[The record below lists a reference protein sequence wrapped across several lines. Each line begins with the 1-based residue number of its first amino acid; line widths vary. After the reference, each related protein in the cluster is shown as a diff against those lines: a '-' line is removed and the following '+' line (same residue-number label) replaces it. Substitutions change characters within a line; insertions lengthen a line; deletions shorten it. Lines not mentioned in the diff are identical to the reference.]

1 MSDERHEY
9 AASSAATALRLV
21 PPRQPLPDSVPRPAH
36 PLVGRADELDRVRRA
51 IVVEQAR
58 LVSLTGTGG
67 VGKTRLAI
75 EAAHRLWPEL
85 AGTLVYVAAR
95 AVTAADELPAVIA
108 AAAGFSVVDQA
119 QALEVVEVGLA
130 EQPTLLVLDNGEQIE
145 GLAALV
151 ERLLDACPELAV
163 LLTTRRALGL
173 DRETT
178 IAVAPLAPDHA
189 VALLTD
195 TARRHDASFAV
206 TSASA
211 GAVTELCR
219 RLDGLPLALEL
230 AAARLR
236 LITPAEMLPLLDRR
250 FEVLRATRPG
260 ATNPGGLWATIDWSY
275 RLLNDADQARF
286 RSLAVFPDTFTLAAA
301 AAVAGCDEVAM
312 LDSLG
317 TLVDHHLV
325 HPAGKASGTA
335 RFVLLETL
343 REFAALQLDE
353 AAERTRAAEAHA
365 DWCAALV
372 EQLASAW
379 TTPQETEAATRF
391 EHEIVNVRTA
401 LEWSLNSGNPARVL
415 ATMSRAWRYWRTR
428 GRAREGLALVEAAL
442 ELPGAD
448 DLDPALV
455 GRALR
460 AGGEL
465 ADDASQM
472 ERAVALYERAIAI
485 WRELGDETAL
495 AEAENGQA
503 AVLRELGELDRAAE
517 LHESSLAVF
526 RRHGMLRE
534 QAYSHNGLGGIASR
548 RGDHAAAAAQFE
560 QAYAFVERLGDK
572 RSQGVVAGNIG
583 IAKYQAGDLDG
594 AIAAHTRALTIA
606 DEMGDPLTA
615 VIALLNR
622 AEVQIEAHQFD
633 DAEHGLA
640 RAEAVAEQ
648 IGYAY
653 ADVIVPHHRGLIAA
667 AQGRLGAAAQ
677 WHTDSLRQAL
687 TARRGLD
694 AVECV
699 EQLSM
704 IAAQLGAVE
713 LARRGFGVSELARR
727 ATGSVATS
735 GVEPWIAST
744 GREPPETPMEAW
756 ADAVAEIAADFE
768 RFATAHGAAVTS
780 VTTAATDRLDDALR
794 SAGLSTREAEVARL
808 VIAGRTDR
816 EIAAELFIGVRTVA
830 SHVSAVLRKLGVGSR
845 REVGPRLTEL
855 GAGPT

>member
-1 MSDERHEY
+1 MSDERHEHG
-9 AASSAATALRLV
+9 AASGATALRLV

-36 PLVGRADELDRVRRA
+36 PLVGRADELDLVRRA
-51 IVVEQAR
+51 IVAERAR
-58 LVSLTGTGG
+58 LVTLIGTGG

-85 AGTLVYVAAR
+85 AGTVVYVAAR
-95 AVTAADELPAVIA
+95 AVSSADQLPAVLA
-108 AAAGFSVVDQA
+108 AAAGFAVADEA
-119 QALEVVEVGLA
+119 RALEVVETGLA

-145 GLAALV
+145 GLDAFAD
-151 ERLLDACPELAV
+151 RLLDACSDLTI

-173 DRETT
+173 DREQP
-178 IAVAPLAPDHA
+178 IAVEPLPTDQALT
-189 VALLTD
+189 LLTD

-206 TSASA
+206 TSANT

-236 LITPAEMLPLLDRR
+236 LITPDEMLPLLSRR
-250 FEVLRATRPG
+250 FEVLRGTRPS
-260 ATNPGGLWATIDWSY
+260 AADPGGLWATIDWSY
-275 RLLNDADQARF
+275 QLLNDVDRARF

-312 LDSLG
+312 LDTLG

-325 HPAGKASGTA
+325 HSAGKGSGTA
-335 RFVLLETL
+335 RFALLETL
-343 REFAALQLDE
+343 REFAATQLDE
-353 AAERTRAAEAHA
+353 AGDRPRAAEAHA

-379 TTPQETEAATRF
+379 TTPREAEAAARF
-391 EHEIVNVRTA
+391 EHEIVNVRAA
-401 LEWSLNSGNPARVL
+401 LEWSLSTGNPARVL
-415 ATMSRAWRYWRTR
+415 AMMSRGWRYWRTR

-465 ADDASQM
+465 ADDASEM
-472 ERAVALYERAIAI
+472 ERAVALYDRAIAI
-485 WRELGDETAL
+485 WRELGDEAAL

-503 AVLRELGELDRAAE
+503 AVLRELGELERAAD
-517 LHESSLAVF
+517 LHESSLGVF

-548 RGDHAAAAAQFE
+548 RGDHAAAAAHFE
-560 QAYAFVERLGDK
+560 QAYAIVERLGDK

-615 VIALLNR
+615 VIAILNR
-622 AEVQIEAHQFD
+622 AEVQIEAHQYEH
-633 DAEHGLA
+633 AEEGLA
-640 RAEAVAEQ
+640 RAEVVAEQ

-653 ADVIVPHHRGLIAA
+653 ADVIVPHHRALIAE
-667 AQGRLGAAAQ
+667 AQGRLGAAAR
-677 WHTDSLRQAL
+677 WHADSLRHAL
-687 TARRGLD
+687 AARRGLD

-699 EQLSM
+699 ERLAM
-704 IAAQLGAVE
+704 IAAQLGATE

-727 ATGSVATS
+727 ATGSVATW
-735 GVEPWIAST
+735 GVDPWIASA
-744 GREPPETPMEAW
+744 GSEPPDTPPEAW

-768 RFATAHGAAVTS
+768 RFAISYGEAVALPADTG
-780 VTTAATDRLDDALR
+780 TDRLEDVLR
-794 SAGLSTREAEVARL
+794 SAGLSAREAEVARL
-808 VIAGRTDR
+808 VIVGRTDR

-845 REVGPRLTEL
+845 REVATRLTEL
-855 GAGPT
+855 ADGPT